1 MDAVNLGGPGG
12 SRWGMAG
19 LVGPGGRL
27 GLPAGRGRAGGGV
40 AGRVAGRVGPGG
52 GGMAG
57 RMGPGCREK
66 LSLGR
71 KKMIWGRENSEKC
84 KNCRGKK
91 YNGGVGGLEGAA
103 AAVTHPGEGLYQPTS
118 SISFWW
124 FYFVGSATAAV
135 Q

>member
-27 GLPAGRGRAGGGV
+27 GLPAGRGRVGGGV
-40 AGRVAGRVGPGG
+40 AGRVAGRVGQGV

-57 RMGPGCREK
+57 QMGPGCREK

-71 KKMIWGRENSEKC
+71 EKMIWGRENSEKC
-84 KNCRGKK
+84 KNCREKK
-91 YNGGVGGLEGAA
+91 YNGGVGGLGGAQQQLSLILA
-103 AAVTHPGEGLYQPTS
+103 QAFLFGG
-118 SISFWW
+118 SILL
-124 FYFVGSATAAV
+124 V
-135 Q
+135 QLLQQCSDCS